1 MIKLQIRDKKGKFRT
16 YTQSWVPTRYLLEA
30 ADYSLANYPEINDLI
45 LKTSEFIVKVMG
57 NQFTVDDILDG
68 VASDKWMDFA
78 NDFSSQLYGGDDP
91 EIQPGKE

>member
-1 MIKLQIRDKKGKFRT
+1 
-16 YTQSWVPTRYLLEA
+16 
-30 ADYSLANYPEINDLI
+30 
-45 LKTSEFIVKVMG
+45 MG
-57 NQFTVDDILDG
+57 DQFTVDDILDG

>member
-1 MIKLQIRDKKGKFRT
+1 MIKLKIRDKKGKFRT
-16 YTQSWVPTRYLLEA
+16 YTQPWVPTRYLLEA
-30 ADYSLANYPEINDLI
+30 ADYSLANYPEISDLI
-45 LKTSEFIVKVMG
+45 L
-57 NQFTVDDILDG
+57 NG